1 MPKNKNKKLK
11 VAIISLTCCEGCEF
25 ALLDLGPRFFA
36 LTDKIDFH
44 NFRLIKEGDQL
55 GHFDLVF
62 VEGGPT
68 TDGQTKTLK
77 EFRKNSDYLVAL
89 GNCAAMGGIQE
100 IKNYRDKDVV
110 IKSVYQDVKKI
121 TNKNVLAIGQV
132 VKVDAVLPGC
142 PIKAEDFLQ
151 LINNFLADKKF
162 KIVEKPVCYE
172 CQINQF
178 ECLLQK
184 NQPCFGPWTRSG
196 CGAVCLKNGQPCWGC
211 WDLLKNAD
219 KAHMKETLMK
229 ILKNSANDK
238 ILRQA
243 EVFGLR
249 DEIE

>member
-1 MPKNKNKKLK
+1 MSKPK
-11 VAIISLTCCEGCEF
+11 VAIIALTCCQGCEF

-36 LTDKIDFH
+36 LTERIDWH

-68 TDGQTKTLK
+68 TDEQAKTLK
-77 EFRKNSDYLVAL
+77 QFRKNSDCLVAM
-89 GNCAAMGGIQE
+89 GNCAAMGGVQK
-100 IKNYRDKDVV
+100 IKNYRDKDAV
-110 IKSVYQDVKKI
+110 IKSVYKDIKNIPNQKI
-121 TNKNVLAIGQV
+121 LAIWQV

-142 PIKAEDFLQ
+142 PINADDFLR
-151 LINNFLADKKF
+151 LINNFLVNKKF

-172 CQINQF
+172 CQINEF

-184 NQPCFGPWTRSG
+184 GQACFGPWTKSG
-196 CGAVCLKNGQPCWGC
+196 CDAVCLKSGQPCWGC
-211 WDLLKNAD
+211 WGLLKNAD
-219 KAHMKETLMK
+219 KAHMKEALMK
-229 ILKNSANDK
+229 ILKNSTDDK